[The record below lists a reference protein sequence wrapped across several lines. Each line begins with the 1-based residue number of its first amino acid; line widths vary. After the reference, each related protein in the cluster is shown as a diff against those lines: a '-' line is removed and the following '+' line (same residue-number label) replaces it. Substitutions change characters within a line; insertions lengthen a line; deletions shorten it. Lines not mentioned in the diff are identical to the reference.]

1 MKHSLIL
8 AALVLGS
15 LCTGC
20 GHNIATQ
27 TKGIGIDVSWTGNSY
42 VPNLK
47 LGYWDDNNAV
57 VRGNTTM
64 SSSTASGGSVIGGDG
79 GTSQTLQIATGTQ
92 VNEGYIKDILTDPN
106 LDTVAK
112 VAFIEALYKL
122 QQPQTSNAYN
132 QTTSTAS
139 GITKDA
145 IELPDKE
152 QQIKNT
158 EAEIEELITKLETL
172 EKADDKAPRAVP
184 AAEQK

>member
-8 AALVLGS
+8 AMLVLGS

-27 TKGIGIDVSWTGNSY
+27 TKGIGIDVSWNSNSY

-47 LGYWDDNNAV
+47 IGYWDDNNAV
-57 VRGNTTM
+57 VRGNTSY
-64 SSSTASGGSVIGGDG
+64 SSSTASGSNVIGGQG

-92 VNEGYIKDILTDPN
+92 VNEGYIKDILVDPN

-112 VAFIEALYKL
+112 VAFIEALTKL
-122 QQPQTSNAYN
+122 QQPQTANAYN

-139 GITKDA
+139 GITTC
-145 IELPDKE
+145 LPPSWDRPCLRG
-152 QQIKNT
+152 
-158 EAEIEELITKLETL
+158 A
-172 EKADDKAPRAVP
+172 
-184 AAEQK
+184 

>member
-57 VRGNTTM
+57 VRGNTTV
-64 SSSTASGGSVIGGDG
+64 SSSTASGGNVIGGGG

-106 LDTVAK
+106 LDTVTK
-112 VAFIEALYKL
+112 VAFVEALTKL
-122 QQPQTSNAYN
+122 QQPQIANAYN

-145 IELPDKE
+145 VEIPDKE
-152 QQIKNT
+152 QQIKDT
-158 EAEIEELITKLETL
+158 EAEIEGLIKKLETL
-172 EKADDKAPRAVP
+172 EKADTAPRAVP